1 MTYVTPQVLAT
12 VDTHAVLT
20 EAFGTGSGSKN

>member
-1 MTYVTPQVLAT
+1 MTYVPPQVLAT

-20 EAFGTGSGSKN
+20 DAFGGSGSKN